1 MKKNLFVT
9 LIGLV
14 LLCSSCSLILMKYA
28 GIKPAKAIAIEKVY
42 RLAQKNNI
50 PKAHITFIK
59 PGFQNYIK
67 AIRLGV
73 PGGYLFNNSGKFLH
87 FKDVDNN
94 GCVGG
99 LTVILAQL
107 NPNKS
112 YELSNDYT
120 YDQIASIMVD
130 ANGQNVSAA
139 ADLAENDFIFICTF
153 SSFYQRASENN
164 RSWEE
169 AIKANKTARIKYY
182 HFTTDALT
190 QWNPL
195 VLDTLKKEG
204 YLNYKWYNVGIKT
217 NPIN

>member
-1 MKKNLFVT
+1 MKKKLFVT

-14 LLCSSCSLILMKYA
+14 LFCSSCSLILLKYA

-59 PGFQNYIK
+59 PGYQNYIN
-67 AIRLGV
+67 AVRLGV
-73 PGGYLFNNSGKFLH
+73 PGAYLFNNSGKFLH
-87 FKDVDNN
+87 FKDVNN
-94 GCVGG
+94 GGCIGG
-99 LTVILAQL
+99 LPVILAQL

-120 YDQIASIMVD
+120 YEQIASIMVD
-130 ANGQNVSAA
+130 SNGQNISVA

-153 SSFYQRASENN
+153 SSFYQKASEEN

-169 AIKANKTARIKYY
+169 AIKANKTAKIKYY
-182 HFTTDALT
+182 HLTTDALT

-195 VLDTLKKEG
+195 VIDTLKKEG

>member
-1 MKKNLFVT
+1 MKKKLFVT

-14 LLCSSCSLILMKYA
+14 LFCSSCSLILLKYA

-59 PGFQNYIK
+59 PGYQNYIN
-67 AIRLGV
+67 AVRLGV
-73 PGGYLFNNSGKFLH
+73 PGAYLFNNSGKFLH
-87 FKDVDNN
+87 FKDVNN
-94 GCVGG
+94 GGCIGG
-99 LTVILAQL
+99 LPVILAQL

-130 ANGQNVSAA
+130 SNGQNISVA

-153 SSFYQRASENN
+153 SSFYQKASEEN

-169 AIKANKTARIKYY
+169 AIKANKTAKIKYY
-182 HFTTDALT
+182 HLTTDALT

-195 VLDTLKKEG
+195 VIDSLKKEG

>member
-1 MKKNLFVT
+1 MKKKLFVT

-14 LLCSSCSLILMKYA
+14 LFCSSCSLMLLKYA

-59 PGFQNYIK
+59 PGYQNYIN
-67 AIRLGV
+67 AVRLGV
-73 PGGYLFNNSGKFLH
+73 PGAYLFNNSGKFLH
-87 FKDVDNN
+87 FKDVNN
-94 GCVGG
+94 GGCIGG
-99 LTVILAQL
+99 LPVILAQL

-130 ANGQNVSAA
+130 TNGQNISVA

-153 SSFYQRASENN
+153 SSFYQKASEEN

-169 AIKANKTARIKYY
+169 AIKANKTAKIKYY
-182 HFTTDALT
+182 HLTTDALT

-195 VLDTLKKEG
+195 IIDSLKKEG

>member
-1 MKKNLFVT
+1 
-9 LIGLV
+9 
-14 LLCSSCSLILMKYA
+14 
-28 GIKPAKAIAIEKVY
+28 
-42 RLAQKNNI
+42 LAQKNNI

-59 PGFQNYIK
+59 PGYQNYIK

-87 FKDVDNN
+87 FKDVNN
-94 GCVGG
+94 GGCIGG
-99 LTVILAQL
+99 LPVILAQL

-130 ANGQNVSAA
+130 SNGQNISVA

-153 SSFYQRASENN
+153 SSFYQKASENN

-169 AIKANKTARIKYY
+169 AIKANKTAKIKYY
-182 HFTTDALT
+182 HLTTDALT

-195 VLDTLKKEG
+195 VIDSLKKEG

>member
-1 MKKNLFVT
+1 MKKKLFVT

-14 LLCSSCSLILMKYA
+14 LFCSSCSLILLKYA

-59 PGFQNYIK
+59 PGYQNYIK

-73 PGGYLFNNSGKFLH
+73 PGAYLFNNSGKFLH

-99 LTVILAQL
+99 LPVILAQL

-130 ANGQNVSAA
+130 SNGQNISVA

-153 SSFYQRASENN
+153 SSFYQKASENN

-169 AIKANKTARIKYY
+169 AIKANKTAKIKYY
-182 HFTTDALT
+182 HYTTDALT

-195 VLDTLKKEG
+195 VLDSLKKEG